1 MLTTLYTKMT
11 FASDGEDIV
20 ESTQMET
27 STLIIASSVSFAAI
41 NALVAWYIM
50 TGMPNLAEWKK
61 LTATSLTMPQ
71 LIGMLQWLGQDNE
84 DTRKVYL
91 YSQYFSYFSMVL
103 IALYEVTQLMFAYLM
118 SSTAMVDEIEGLL
131 SVFMVYGVIGAFL
144 ISAFEDYMFIR
155 TSLEH
160 G

>member
-1 MLTTLYTKMT
+1 MT

-91 YSQYFSYFSMVL
+91 YS
-103 IALYEVTQLMFAYLM
+103 
-118 SSTAMVDEIEGLL
+118 
-131 SVFMVYGVIGAFL
+131 
-144 ISAFEDYMFIR
+144 
-155 TSLEH
+155 
-160 G
+160 